1 MAKTR
6 IAYFCQSCGFESA
19 KWLGKCPSCQQWNTF
34 VEEIID
40 KGNSAAS
47 VPTWKVTSNTQQRA
61 NKPVEVADITFTEEH
76 RMQTPDKEFNRVLG
90 GGIVAG
96 SLVLIGGEPGIGKS
110 TLMLQLALNMP
121 NLKVLYVSGE
131 ESERQIKMRAE
142 RLVPEAVNPQS
153 KNLSSK
159 LETLN
164 HKSGALNSNSEIEH
178 PKSEINKG
186 CFILTETST
195 QNIFKQIEALEP
207 DLVVIDS
214 IQTLHSSHIESTP
227 GSVSQVR
234 ECTAEMLRFAKET
247 STPVFL
253 IGHITKD
260 GMIAGPKILEHMVDT
275 VLQFE
280 GDRHHVYRI
289 LRTVKNRFGSASELG
304 IYEMLGEGLR
314 EVSNPSEILLS
325 QRDEP
330 LSGITISATL
340 EGMRPMLIET
350 QALVSTSA
358 YGTPQRTATG
368 FDTKRMSMLLAVLEK
383 RCGFRLGAKDVFLNI
398 TGGIR
403 VEDPAIDLGLAA
415 AIISSH
421 EDIPI
426 PFKTCFA
433 GEIGLSG
440 EIRAVNR
447 VEQRIA
453 EAQKLGFNQIFISK
467 YNLPSGGQDKKR
479 MDLSRYD
486 IEVKIVSSI
495 EEVFGLLFG

>member
-1 MAKTR
+1 MAKSK
-6 IAYFCQSCGFESA
+6 IAYFCQSCGFESP

-34 VEEIID
+34 VEEVIE
-40 KGNSAAS
+40 KGNAS
-47 VPTWKVTSNTQQRA
+47 VPAWRPASTSQQRA
-61 NKPVEVADITFTEEH
+61 NKPVAVTEITYTEEH
-76 RMQTPDKEFNRVLG
+76 RVPTPDKEFNRVLG
-90 GGIVAG
+90 GGIVPG

-121 NLKVLYVSGE
+121 NQKVLYVSGE

-142 RLVPEAVNPQS
+142 RLAALPPPEGGAD
-153 KNLSSK
+153 
-159 LETLN
+159 
-164 HKSGALNSNSEIEH
+164 SGNYAGLTGIAAPPS
-178 PKSEINKG
+178 G
-186 CFILTETST
+186 GGACYVLTETST
-195 QNIFKQIEALEP
+195 QNIFKQIESLEP

-214 IQTLHSSHIESTP
+214 IQTLHSAHIESTP

-234 ECTAEMLRFAKET
+234 ECTAELLRFAKET

-289 LRTVKNRFGSASELG
+289 LRTIKNRFGSASELG
-304 IYEMLGEGLR
+304 IYEMMGEGLR

-325 QRDEP
+325 HRETP

-350 QALVSTSA
+350 QALVSASA

-421 EDIPI
+421 EDMPI

-433 GEIGLSG
+433 GELGLSG

-467 YNLPSGGQDKKR
+467 YNLPASGQDKKR

-486 IEVKIVSSI
+486 IDIKIVSSI
-495 EEVFGLLFG
+495 EEVFGQLFG